1 MPFKKQNTF
10 DPRLEQQEGLPDD
23 APVIQTDLL
32 AVPAIVHCLTA
43 EKQNELNQVQ
53 VMELTDRI
61 KSNIKECGSCC
72 RTILQVLQS
81 NNSKRILLAVELLE
95 LCSKNG
101 DLNFHKYI
109 GTKKFAYA
117 FLKVLERRRG
127 KGIKHKFYSKDV
139 KKRWDKIEEV
149 LLYLIQLWADTFM
162 MMEDDYP
169 GFQVAYRQLRFE
181 NVKFP
186 MRDPNA
192 RVMMGNLVKDSPM
205 FDYVE

>member
-1 MPFKKQNTF
+1 
-10 DPRLEQQEGLPDD
+10 LPDD
-23 APVIQTDLL
+23 VPVIQSELL
-32 AVPAIVHCLTA
+32 SVAEIVNSLTA
-43 EKQNELNQVQ
+43 ERQNELNQVQ

-61 KSNIKECGSCC
+61 KANIKECGSCC
-72 RTILQVLQS
+72 RAILSVLQG

-109 GTKKFAYA
+109 GTKKFASA

-139 KKRWDKIEEV
+139 KKRWDKVEEL
-149 LLYLIQLWADTFM
+149 LLYLVQLWADTFM

-169 GFQVAYRQLRFE
+169 GFQVAYR
-181 NVKFP
+181 
-186 MRDPNA
+186 
-192 RVMMGNLVKDSPM
+192 
-205 FDYVE
+205 